1 MCCAMQGLQSR
12 AVGLLALAL
21 VAGPATAADFEVK
34 EITIPELKAVFGQI
48 ESRTVVPARARI
60 GGTVTEILV
69 DEGREVRDGEVIAR
83 VVDDKIA
90 LELSAAEAR
99 IRALESQLDNA
110 STELERAQQL
120 LGRGVTTQSRVDQAQ
135 TTFDVITNQI
145 AAAIADRSVIEQR
158 SREGDVLAPATGRVL
173 SVPVTQGSVVLPGEP
188 IARIATGR
196 YFLRL
201 SLPERH
207 AAAIVEGDEV
217 MIGRRGL
224 AANQSGRLAAAT
236 PGRIVK
242 VYPEIADGR
251 VIADVD
257 VADIGDYFVGERTLV
272 SIPIGRR
279 RVLAVPAAAV
289 VTRHGVDYVALRAE
303 KGIAEVAVILG
314 ERFEGKDGPM
324 VEILTGLEA
333 GDRIILP

>member
-1 MCCAMQGLQSR
+1 MPGIKSLP
-12 AVGLLALAL
+12 AVLIAAALLG
-21 VAGPATAADFEVK
+21 GPASAADFEVR

-69 DEGREVRDGEVIAR
+69 DEGREVRDGQVIAR

-90 LELSAAEAR
+90 LELGAADAR
-99 IRALESQLDNA
+99 IRALQSQLENA

-120 LGRGVTTQSRVDQAQ
+120 LGRGVTTQTRVDQAQ
-135 TTFDVITNQI
+135 TTFDVTTNQI
-145 AAAIADRSVIEQR
+145 AAATADRSVIEQR

-173 SVPVTQGSVVLPGEP
+173 SVPVTQGSVVLPGEA

-207 AAAIVEGDEV
+207 AAEIVEGDQV
-217 MIGRRGL
+217 MSGRRGL
-224 AANQSGRLAAAT
+224 SPTGNGRPAAAR
-236 PGRIVK
+236 PGEIVK

-257 VADIGDYFVGERTLV
+257 LAEIGDYFVGERTLV
-272 SIPIGRR
+272 WIPIGKRQA
-279 RVLAVPAAAV
+279 LAVPVSAV
-289 VTRHGVDYVALRAE
+289 VTRHGVDYVALRGE
-303 KGIAEVAVILG
+303 GRIAEIAVILG
-314 ERFEGKDGPM
+314 EAFEGEDGAM
-324 VEILTGLEA
+324 VEVLTGLEA
-333 GDRIILP
+333 GDRIIVP

>member
-1 MCCAMQGLQSR
+1 MSGLTSLP
-12 AVGLLALAL
+12 VVLLALGL
-21 VAGPATAADFEVK
+21 VAGPAGAADFEVR
-34 EITIPELKAVFGQI
+34 ELTIPELKAVFGQI

-99 IRALESQLDNA
+99 IRALQSQLENA

-145 AAAIADRSVIEQR
+145 AAATADRSVIEQR

-207 AAAIVEGDEV
+207 AAAIVEGDDV

-224 AANQSGRLAAAT
+224 ATDGTDRLAAAS
-236 PGRIVK
+236 PGEIVK
-242 VYPEIADGR
+242 VYPEITDGR
-251 VIADVD
+251 VVADVD

-272 SIPIGRR
+272 WIPIGKRQ
-279 RVLAVPAAAV
+279 VLAVPASAI
-289 VTRHGVDYVALRAE
+289 VTRHGVDYVALRGE
-303 KGIAEVAVILG
+303 GRSAEVAVILG
-314 ERFEGKDGPM
+314 EHFEGEDGPM